1 MLKSETIH
9 QIRTNKCNLY
19 AFRITGRVTRDDMED
34 MGRLMNDVF
43 DNSDKVDMLLIF
55 DRFDGAETG
64 ASLGWESLK
73 SRVRSVTNVRRYVVA
88 GAPGSARGLIEA
100 MGKLLPVE
108 AETFANESAA
118 WRALDAQEL

>member
-1 MLKSETIH
+1 
-9 QIRTNKCNLY
+9 
-19 AFRITGRVTRDDMED
+19 MED